1 MTGYQQGII
10 CLSGSRPEPGRIVV
24 RNIDRHYVDAL
35 APLSTRTRPYYQQ
48 RDRDGRPGYWVLK
61 LRGELPTLS
70 DVADWSGFC
79 RAFVELQGRLDTQR
93 IRKPSGVVS
102 ERLRLRIW
110 GDPASLTAIMAV
122 LPAQEKTIQSCH
134 TNTGS
139 TSALYYQSKAEIA
152 DILNYINGYPRNE
165 DIWVRWSATCT
176 VAGSEIRR
184 ASVTIPSAGPIA

>member
-10 CLSGSRPEPGRIVV
+10 YLSGSRPEPGRIVV
-24 RNIDRHYVDAL
+24 RNIVRHYVDTL

-48 RDRDGRPGYWVLK
+48 RDRAGRPGYWVLK

-79 RAFVELQGRLDTQR
+79 RAFIELQGRLDTQR
-93 IRKPSGVVS
+93 IRKPSGAVS

-122 LPAQEKTIQSCH
+122 LPARQKTIQSCH

-152 DILNYINGYPRNE
+152 DILNYINGYPRDE
-165 DIWVRWSATCT
+165 DIWVHWSATCT
-176 VAGSEIRR
+176 IVGSEIRR
-184 ASVTIPSAGPIA
+184 AITR